1 LVKER
6 VTVYRVSGHEL
17 GLELVH
23 TEATLQLYNPY
34 TKEFLLTPA
43 EGYAR
48 AVAEA
53 ARAEEEAARAARLAA
68 KLCALGLDPD
78 QL

>member
-1 LVKER
+1 VEER

-23 TEATLQLYNPY
+23 TEATLRLYNPY

-53 ARAEEEAARAARLAA
+53 ACAEEDAVCAAHQAA
-68 KLCALGLDPD
+68 KLRELGLDPD